1 MSKFLLKNL
10 VVISLFGILFFSFSK
25 ITLAQAN
32 GGSYNFADSSGLELS
47 ANKAG
52 YNTSEMDIRTYVSK
66 IISLVLSII
75 GVIFLV
81 FIIYAGINW
90 MTAAGNDEKVK
101 RSKEVLFESII
112 GFAIVIGAYAISYF
126 ILEIGQNF
134 LKK

>member
-10 VVISLFGILFFSFSK
+10 VAISLFGILFFSFPK
-25 ITLAQAN
+25 ITLAQNN
-32 GGSYNFADSSGLELS
+32 GGSYNFASSSGLNLS

-52 YNTSEMDIRTYVSK
+52 YKTNEMDIRTYVSK

-75 GVIFLV
+75 GIIFLI

-112 GFAIVIGAYAISYF
+112 GLAIVIGAYAISHF
-126 ILEIGQNF
+126 ILEIGQSF
-134 LKK
+134 LKQ